1 MSVFKI
7 EKNDN
12 YTVMS
17 NYHLRDKNLS
27 YKAKGLLSFMLS
39 LPEDWDYSLAGLCK
53 ISKEGRE
60 KQNLSMRQ
68 LAELAKVS
76 HSDISRIELGER
88 EVPNPKILRK
98 ISKYIDVN
106 YNDLMYA
113 AGLGFQ
119 VTPLNPFLKRYYSSL
134 KGHELDEALINTLG
148 SIENWEA
155 LVKSLRNRVET
166 ENISE
171 EEKEIILQTIED
183 TEYQINS
190 ANEIVKLLHSAKTKE
205 RIENERKN

>member
-1 MSVFKI
+1 MQTKVGELI
-7 EKNDN
+7 
-12 YTVMS
+12 
-17 NYHLRDKNLS
+17 
-27 YKAKGLLSFMLS
+27 
-39 LPEDWDYSLAGLCK
+39 
-53 ISKEGRE
+53 KEGRE

-76 HSDISRIELGER
+76 HSDISRIEAGER
-88 EVPNPKILRK
+88 EVPKPKILRK

>member
-1 MSVFKI
+1 MQTKVGELI
-7 EKNDN
+7 
-12 YTVMS
+12 
-17 NYHLRDKNLS
+17 
-27 YKAKGLLSFMLS
+27 
-39 LPEDWDYSLAGLCK
+39 
-53 ISKEGRE
+53 KEGRE

-76 HSDISRIELGER
+76 HSDISRIESGER

-119 VTPLNPFLKRYYSSL
+119 VTPLNPFLKSYYSSL

-155 LVKSLRNRVET
+155 LVKSLKNRVET

>member
-1 MSVFKI
+1 MQTKVGELI
-7 EKNDN
+7 
-12 YTVMS
+12 
-17 NYHLRDKNLS
+17 
-27 YKAKGLLSFMLS
+27 
-39 LPEDWDYSLAGLCK
+39 
-53 ISKEGRE
+53 KEGRE

-76 HSDISRIELGER
+76 HSDISRIESGER

-166 ENISE
+166 ENILE

>member
-1 MSVFKI
+1 MQTRVGELI
-7 EKNDN
+7 
-12 YTVMS
+12 
-17 NYHLRDKNLS
+17 
-27 YKAKGLLSFMLS
+27 
-39 LPEDWDYSLAGLCK
+39 
-53 ISKEGRE
+53 KEGRE

-76 HSDISRIELGER
+76 HSDISRIESGER

>member
-1 MSVFKI
+1 MQTKVGELI
-7 EKNDN
+7 
-12 YTVMS
+12 
-17 NYHLRDKNLS
+17 
-27 YKAKGLLSFMLS
+27 
-39 LPEDWDYSLAGLCK
+39 
-53 ISKEGRE
+53 KEGRE

-76 HSDISRIELGER
+76 HSDISRIESGER

-205 RIENERKN
+205 RVENERKN

>member
-1 MSVFKI
+1 MQTKVGELI
-7 EKNDN
+7 
-12 YTVMS
+12 
-17 NYHLRDKNLS
+17 
-27 YKAKGLLSFMLS
+27 
-39 LPEDWDYSLAGLCK
+39 
-53 ISKEGRE
+53 KEGRE

-76 HSDISRIELGER
+76 HSDISRIESGER

-134 KGHELDEALINTLG
+134 KGHEVDEALINTLG
-148 SIENWEA
+148 SIENCEA

>member
-1 MSVFKI
+1 MQTKVGELI
-7 EKNDN
+7 
-12 YTVMS
+12 
-17 NYHLRDKNLS
+17 
-27 YKAKGLLSFMLS
+27 
-39 LPEDWDYSLAGLCK
+39 
-53 ISKEGRE
+53 KEGRE

-76 HSDISRIELGER
+76 HSDISRIESGER
-88 EVPNPKILRK
+88 EVPHPKILRK

-155 LVKSLRNRVET
+155 LVKSLKNRVET

>member
-1 MSVFKI
+1 MQTRVGELI
-7 EKNDN
+7 
-12 YTVMS
+12 
-17 NYHLRDKNLS
+17 
-27 YKAKGLLSFMLS
+27 
-39 LPEDWDYSLAGLCK
+39 
-53 ISKEGRE
+53 KEGRE

-76 HSDISRIELGER
+76 HSDISRIESGER

-155 LVKSLRNRVET
+155 LVKSLKNRVET

>member
-1 MSVFKI
+1 MQTKVGELI
-7 EKNDN
+7 
-12 YTVMS
+12 
-17 NYHLRDKNLS
+17 
-27 YKAKGLLSFMLS
+27 
-39 LPEDWDYSLAGLCK
+39 
-53 ISKEGRE
+53 KEGRE

-76 HSDISRIELGER
+76 HSDISRIESGER
-88 EVPNPKILRK
+88 EVHNPKILRK

>member
-1 MSVFKI
+1 MQTKVGELI
-7 EKNDN
+7 
-12 YTVMS
+12 
-17 NYHLRDKNLS
+17 
-27 YKAKGLLSFMLS
+27 
-39 LPEDWDYSLAGLCK
+39 
-53 ISKEGRE
+53 KEGRE

-76 HSDISRIELGER
+76 HSDISRIESGER

-155 LVKSLRNRVET
+155 LVKSLKNRVET

>member
-1 MSVFKI
+1 MQTKVGELI
-7 EKNDN
+7 
-12 YTVMS
+12 
-17 NYHLRDKNLS
+17 
-27 YKAKGLLSFMLS
+27 
-39 LPEDWDYSLAGLCK
+39 
-53 ISKEGRE
+53 KEGRE

-76 HSDISRIELGER
+76 HSDISRIESGER

-171 EEKEIILQTIED
+171 EEKEIIFQTIED